1 METIELKD
9 VMNQLPVVENL
20 KNFAGVD
27 AQNALSMMTPERLAA
42 VVGALNI
49 KHIGKFD
56 FNKRIPQGFYWCS
69 NLGAET
75 INPPS
80 SEFIACVI
88 LSFGSCELIIGVDIR
103 FYCGRYTSSAGV
115 LGNWNIFLQ

>member
-1 METIELKD
+1 M
-9 VMNQLPVVENL
+9 
-20 KNFAGVD
+20 
-27 AQNALSMMTPERLAA
+27 S
-42 VVGALNI
+42 VGALNI
-49 KHIGKFD
+49 KHIGEFD
-56 FNKRIPQGFYWCS
+56 FNKRIPQGFYWCR
-69 NLGAET
+69 NLGTET

-80 SEFIACVI
+80 SESIACVI

>member
-9 VMNQLPVVENL
+9 VMNQLPVADLVKNL
-20 KNFAGVD
+20 AGVD
-27 AQNALSMMTPERLAA
+27 KNGVPSQFTMENIAA

-49 KHIGKFD
+49 KHIGEFD
-56 FNKRIPQGFYWCS
+56 FNKRIPQGFYWCR

-80 SEFIACVI
+80 SESIACVI
-88 LSFGSCELIIGVDIR
+88 LSFGACELIIGVDIR
-103 FYCGRYTSSAGV
+103 FYCGRYTSSAGEV
-115 LGNWNIFLQ
+115 RNWKIFLQ

>member
-1 METIELKD
+1 MDLIFSGFTTDRILI
-9 VMNQLPVVENL
+9 NL
-20 KNFAGVD
+20 QSKFF
-27 AQNALSMMTPERLAA
+27 NASAPT
-42 VVGALNI
+42 VKIYVGALNI
-49 KHIGKFD
+49 KPIGKFD
-56 FNKRIPQGFYWCS
+56 FNKRIPQGFYWCR
-69 NLGAET
+69 NLGTET

-80 SEFIACVI
+80 SEYIACVI